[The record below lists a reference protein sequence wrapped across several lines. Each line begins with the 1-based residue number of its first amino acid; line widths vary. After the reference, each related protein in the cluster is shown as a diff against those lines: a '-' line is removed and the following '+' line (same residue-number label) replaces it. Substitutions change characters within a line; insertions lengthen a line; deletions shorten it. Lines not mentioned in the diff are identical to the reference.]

1 MDLINIQIY
10 IFYMK
15 KLILSLFLA
24 LVLSSCVKTIET
36 VREVPVTVREY
47 IQRVDTFTQHTTDSV
62 YIHQKGDTVFSEKF
76 RTVYRDKVK
85 IQIQRDS
92 VPYVVEVTKTDV
104 RVEKEEIPVKVRDCI
119 WWVGAIAITYAF
131 IRAVLFVR
139 KKVLHL

>member
-1 MDLINIQIY
+1 
-10 IFYMK
+10 MK

-24 LVLSSCVKTIET
+24 VILSSCAKTIET
-36 VREVPVTVREY
+36 IREVPVTVKEY
-47 IQRVDTFTQHTTDSV
+47 IHRVDTFTLVTSDSV

-76 RTVYRDKVK
+76 RTVYRDKIK

-104 RVEKEEIPVKVRDCI
+104 RVEKEEVPVKVRDLV
-119 WWVGAIAITYAF
+119 WWAGVIAIIYTF
-131 IRAVLFVR
+131 IRLVLFVR

>member
-1 MDLINIQIY
+1 
-10 IFYMK
+10 MK

-24 LVLSSCVKTIET
+24 VILSSCVKTIET
-36 VREVPVTVREY
+36 IREVPVTAKEY
-47 IQRVDTFTQHTTDSV
+47 IHRVDTFTLVTSDSV

-92 VPYVVEVTKTDV
+92 IPYIVEITKTDV
-104 RVEKEEIPVKVRDCI
+104 RVEKEEVPVKVRDLV
-119 WWVGAIAITYAF
+119 WWAGVIAIIYTF
-131 IRAVLFVR
+131 IRLVLFVR

>member
-1 MDLINIQIY
+1 
-10 IFYMK
+10 MK

-24 LVLSSCVKTIET
+24 LILSSCVKTIEV
-36 VREVPVTVREY
+36 VREVPVTVKEY

-104 RVEKEEIPVKVRDCI
+104 RVEKEEVPVKVRDWI
-119 WWVGAIAITYAF
+119 WWAGAIALIYGF
-131 IRAVLFVR
+131 IRLVLFVR

>member
-1 MDLINIQIY
+1 
-10 IFYMK
+10 MK
-15 KLILSLFLA
+15 KLVLSLFLA

-47 IQRVDTFTQHTTDSV
+47 IQRVDTFTQHVTDSV

-85 IQIQRDS
+85 IQIKRDS
-92 VPYVVEVTKTDV
+92 VPYIVEITKTDV
-104 RVEKEEIPVKVRDCI
+104 RVEKEEVQVKVRDWI
-119 WWVGAIAITYAF
+119 WWVGAVAIIYAF

>member
-1 MDLINIQIY
+1 
-10 IFYMK
+10 MK

-24 LVLSSCVKTIET
+24 IILSSCVKTIEV
-36 VREVPVTVREY
+36 VREVPVYVKEY

-92 VPYVVEVTKTDV
+92 VPYIVEVTKTDV
-104 RVEKEEIPVKVRDCI
+104 RVEKEEVPVKMRDWI
-119 WWVGAIAITYAF
+119 WWIGAIALIYGF
-131 IRAVLFVR
+131 IRLVLFVR

>member
-1 MDLINIQIY
+1 
-10 IFYMK
+10 MK

-24 LVLSSCVKTIET
+24 IVLSSCVKTIEV
-36 VREVPVTVREY
+36 VREVPVHVKEY

-76 RTVYRDKVK
+76 RTVYRDKIK

-104 RVEKEEIPVKVRDCI
+104 RVEKEEIPVKVRDWI
-119 WWVGAIAITYAF
+119 WWVGAIAIIYGF
-131 IRAVLFVR
+131 IRVVLFVR

>member
-1 MDLINIQIY
+1 
-10 IFYMK
+10 MK

-24 LVLSSCVKTIET
+24 TIFSSCVKTIET

-92 VPYVVEVTKTDV
+92 VPYIVEVTKTDV
-104 RVEKEEIPVKVRDCI
+104 RVEKEEVQVNVRDWV
-119 WWVGAIAITYAF
+119 WWIGAIAIIYAF
-131 IRAVLFVR
+131 IRLVLFVR

>member
-1 MDLINIQIY
+1 
-10 IFYMK
+10 MK

-24 LVLSSCVKTIET
+24 VILSSCVKTIET
-36 VREVPVTVREY
+36 IREVPVTVKEY
-47 IQRVDTFTQHTTDSV
+47 IHRVDTFTLVTSDSV

-76 RTVYRDKVK
+76 RTVYRDKIK

-104 RVEKEEIPVKVRDCI
+104 RVEKEEVPVKVRDLV
-119 WWVGAIAITYAF
+119 WWAGVIAIIYTF
-131 IRAVLFVR
+131 IRLVLFVR

>member
-1 MDLINIQIY
+1 
-10 IFYMK
+10 MK

-92 VPYVVEVTKTDV
+92 VPYIVEVTKTDV
-104 RVEKEEIPVKVRDCI
+104 RVEKEEVQVNVRDWV
-119 WWVGAIAITYAF
+119 WWIGAIAIIYAF
-131 IRAVLFVR
+131 IRLVLFVR

>member
-1 MDLINIQIY
+1 
-10 IFYMK
+10 MK

-24 LVLSSCVKTIET
+24 IILSSCVKTIEV
-36 VREVPVTVREY
+36 VREVPVYVKEY
-47 IQRVDTFTQHTTDSV
+47 VQMVDTFTQHTTDSV
-62 YIHQKGDTVFSEKF
+62 YIHQKGDTVYSEKF
-76 RTVYRDKVK
+76 RTVYRDKVR

-104 RVEKEEIPVKVRDCI
+104 RVEKEEVPVNVRDWI
-119 WWVGAIAITYAF
+119 WWVGAIAIIYAF